1 MFNRI
6 DLDGNGTLDYTEF
19 VTATINE
26 KNLIT

>member
-19 VTATINE
+19 VTATISE
-26 KNLIT
+26 